1 MHPPLL
7 LSQLGLYTILS
18 LPIWLLKLSQ
28 YARTYEGLNSRYVRR
43 DTLMRHLFNGQLNIQ
58 INKQTHLP
66 ISAQLASLLEPE
78 YA

>member
-1 MHPPLL
+1 
-7 LSQLGLYTILS
+7 
-18 LPIWLLKLSQ
+18 
-28 YARTYEGLNSRYVRR
+28 
-43 DTLMRHLFNGQLNIQ
+43 MRHLFNGQLNIQ